1 MTLIEQLAKKIIDT
15 SQPITTRR
23 AAIIE
28 VAGIGGDEALPILL
42 EALSDSAP
50 SVRREAVNAI
60 QGFNSQDVTPTIV
73 DALYSE
79 ENDLTL
85 WKMIEVLGQIGSSDA
100 LPKLKVLFKTAVSPL
115 TKREVQKS
123 IQLIESRSAN
133 DDSSKKTEPTSVKPQ
148 TKSEITTPSKSFVD
162 IPEPTDKN
170 DEITGQDVEYSKA
183 SLVESD
189 DEHDQVMDTNDDVIE
204 DSSESFTVDDDNT
217 ESDVVEQPIIELSIE
232 QDEEMGSVSTDSSE
246 TVTTEDGVRIQNDDP
261 KVEQPIDSDIEVQGR
276 RVSSPALPVLVPNT
290 SVVIY
295 EQDDDRFQPSVYD
308 IMLRPNTYLSKRWI
322 SRTRL
327 YLVLVSLLLAS
338 TIVMVYSQ
346 VQRQPRSPYRHGYEK
361 AFVPDP
367 QRHYEDGNLF
377 IQQANFRRAIDVYE
391 LIRSVDN
398 INPLLY
404 KNLGYA
410 YFQEN
415 QYALATEAYNYFL
428 QTRQKE
434 TFQPF
439 VAEAAYSENGSED
452 ESSDYTIYNILGT
465 AYRNLGQFDNARFS
479 FEKAITIAPNEAE
492 AYSNLAQLYSYSYQ
506 QKNLLAEALGYAA
519 VRLNPG
525 IAATQDTLGSI
536 LGRNGRLNKA
546 TDLLAQAVRLQ
557 SDYYPAHYHL
567 SLVAQKSSQPEKAL
581 NIIESNLKK
590 YRRSKQTR
598 STVLDIL
605 SYNYEKKARNIEKFL
620 PSLYNL
626 RGIKR

>member
-1 MTLIEQLAKKIIDT
+1 MTLIERLAKKIIDT

-23 AAIIE
+23 ASIIE

-60 QGFNSQDVTPTIV
+60 QGFNSQDVTPTLV
-73 DALYSE
+73 KALYSE

-100 LPKLKVLFKTAVSPL
+100 LPKLKVLLKTAVSPL

-123 IQLIESRSAN
+123 IQSIESRSAN
-133 DDSSKKTEPTSVKPQ
+133 DESSKKPEPTSAKPEP
-148 TKSEITTPSKSFVD
+148 KSEITTPSELFVD

-170 DEITGQDVEYSKA
+170 DEITEQDVEYSKA
-183 SLVESD
+183 SLVELD
-189 DEHDQVMDTNDDVIE
+189 DEHDQVMETNDDEIE
-204 DSSESFTVDDDNT
+204 DSSESFTVDDNT
-217 ESDVVEQPIIELSIE
+217 ESDNVEQPIIELSIE
-232 QDEEMGSVSTDSSE
+232 QDAEMGSVSTDSSE
-246 TVTTEDGVRIQNDDP
+246 TVTTEDGVSIQNDGFKD
-261 KVEQPIDSDIEVQGR
+261 EQPIDRDIEVQVGT
-276 RVSSPALPVLVPNT
+276 VSSPALPVLVPNT

-295 EQDDDRFQPSVYD
+295 EQDDKQFQPSVYD

-346 VQRQPRSPYRHGYEK
+346 VQRQPRSPYRHGSEN

-398 INPLLY
+398 IDPLLY

-439 VAEAAYSENGSED
+439 VVEAAYSVNGSED

-465 AYRNLGQFDNARFS
+465 AYRNLGQFDKARFS

-525 IAATQDTLGSI
+525 IAATQDSLGSV

-546 TDLLAQAVRLQ
+546 TDLLAHAVRLQ

-567 SLVAQKSSQPEKAL
+567 SLVAQKSSHPEKAL

-598 STVLDIL
+598 STVLHVL
-605 SYNYEKKARNIEKFL
+605 SYSYEKKARNIEKFL